1 MQKIKIIANGKSFEI
16 STEKTVSEFAKDMNL
31 NPKKCVVELNNK
43 ALKFSEFENLKLKD
57 GDVLEILNLVA
68 GG

>member
-1 MQKIKIIANGKSFEI
+1 MKKIKITANGKQFEI
-16 STEKTVSEFAKDMNL
+16 SEGKTISEFAKDMGL
-31 NPKKCVVELNNK
+31 NPKRCVVELNKK
-43 ALKFSEFENLKLKD
+43 ALKFAEFENLKLNG